1 MRLLKDLSI
10 KTKLTSFI
18 LITSGVCIVVVL
30 AIFIFINQ
38 QDERESTL
46 KNLSVVATLI
56 GNRSN
61 AALAFNDTT
70 LGQENLE
77 SLEGHPLIIFACLYN
92 SEGELFAEY
101 SKVAQQKKQCE
112 IQRKVAPQSQQQVH
126 SEFLQ
131 VQEPITLDSEYLG
144 SVLIRASSE
153 FIHQH
158 LARYLAIALL
168 IGIAVSLL
176 ALAFATWLQS
186 IITGPL
192 INLTKVAK
200 TISDNNDYGVRADKL
215 GSDEIGD
222 LVESFNSMLATIG
235 SQNKSLVETTE
246 KANAANAVKSQFLAN
261 MSHELRTPINGV
273 LGMNDLLLS
282 TDLTD
287 EQREYVLLAGQSGN
301 VLLDT
306 VNQILDLASIESV
319 GLTLKPEAVDM
330 AQFIDDIGHLFSSQ
344 LASKKLDL
352 AIDISVNV
360 PAQLSFDPVRVR
372 QVFINL
378 IANAIKFTEQ
388 GGVIVKIDWHYGK
401 LDVSVEDTG
410 IGIPEEARARIF
422 ESFQQVDN
430 SSTRAFGGTGLG
442 LPISQEICVAMNG
455 QITIERSTSAGTVFS
470 FAMQVPQISEETI
483 TYPSFEVDQKVL
495 ILAEVSP
502 LGNWLLDSFEQHNIT
517 CKLITEVNDGLAA
530 IDSFEIIM
538 IDAKYGADVLQ
549 QFVEQ
554 INQDNKKIIWL
565 DWVGQELPPEL
576 SSQIERLYKPVTA
589 KGICRIFE
597 QQHIPPSPIQ
607 KVDSSQRILLVDD
620 NQINLKAIQS
630 QLSHAGYQV
639 DVAEN
644 GLQAVQACREQ
655 QYDLA
660 LMDIQMP
667 EMDGLEASRLI
678 QLEQQHHAPTIIGIS
693 AHVLEEHINSAKD
706 AGMADYLCKPIKE
719 QELLEKVKYHLNHA

>member
-1 MRLLKDLSI
+1 
-10 KTKLTSFI
+10 
-18 LITSGVCIVVVL
+18 
-30 AIFIFINQ
+30 
-38 QDERESTL
+38 
-46 KNLSVVATLI
+46 
-56 GNRSN
+56 
-61 AALAFNDTT
+61 
-70 LGQENLE
+70 
-77 SLEGHPLIIFACLYN
+77 
-92 SEGELFAEY
+92 
-101 SKVAQQKKQCE
+101 
-112 IQRKVAPQSQQQVH
+112 
-126 SEFLQ
+126 
-131 VQEPITLDSEYLG
+131 
-144 SVLIRASSE
+144 
-153 FIHQH
+153 
-158 LARYLAIALL
+158 
-168 IGIAVSLL
+168 
-176 ALAFATWLQS
+176 
-186 IITGPL
+186 
-192 INLTKVAK
+192 
-200 TISDNNDYGVRADKL
+200 
-215 GSDEIGD
+215 
-222 LVESFNSMLATIG
+222 
-235 SQNKSLVETTE
+235 
-246 KANAANAVKSQFLAN
+246 
-261 MSHELRTPINGV
+261 
-273 LGMNDLLLS
+273 
-282 TDLTD
+282 
-287 EQREYVLLAGQSGN
+287 
-301 VLLDT
+301 
-306 VNQILDLASIESV
+306 
-319 GLTLKPEAVDM
+319 
-330 AQFIDDIGHLFSSQ
+330 
-344 LASKKLDL
+344 
-352 AIDISVNV
+352 
-360 PAQLSFDPVRVR
+360 
-372 QVFINL
+372 
-378 IANAIKFTEQ
+378 
-388 GGVIVKIDWHYGK
+388 
-401 LDVSVEDTG
+401 
-410 IGIPEEARARIF
+410 
-422 ESFQQVDN
+422 
-430 SSTRAFGGTGLG
+430 
-442 LPISQEICVAMNG
+442 
-455 QITIERSTSAGTVFS
+455 
-470 FAMQVPQISEETI
+470 QVPQISEETI

>member
-1 MRLLKDLSI
+1 MYRGG
-10 KTKLTSFI
+10 F
-18 LITSGVCIVVVL
+18 GY
-30 AIFIFINQ
+30 IFIFINQ

-46 KNLSVVATLI
+46 KNLSVVATLL

-70 LGQENLE
+70 LGQENLA

-101 SKVAQQKKQCE
+101 RKQTQQENRCE
-112 IQRKVAPQSQQQVH
+112 RRRKAEPLSLQQVH
-126 SEFLQ
+126 SEYIQ
-131 VQEPITLDSEYLG
+131 VQEPIALDNEYLG
-144 SVLIRASSE
+144 NVLIRASSE

-168 IGIAVSLL
+168 ISIAVSLL

-186 IITGPL
+186 IITRPL

-200 TISDNNDYGVRADKL
+200 TIGDNKDYGVRADKL
-215 GSDEIGD
+215 GNDEIGD
-222 LVESFNSMLATIG
+222 LVDSFNSMLATIS
-235 SQNKSLVETTE
+235 SQNKILVETTE
-246 KANAANAVKSQFLAN
+246 KANAANAIKSQFLAN

-273 LGMNDLLLS
+273 LGMNALLQS
-282 TDLTD
+282 TELTE
-287 EQREYVLLAGQSGN
+287 EQLEYVQLAGQSGN

-319 GLTLKPEAVDM
+319 GLTLKPEPVDM
-330 AQFIDDIGHLFSSQ
+330 AQFIDDVGHLFSSQ
-344 LASKKLDL
+344 LATKKLDL
-352 AIDISVNV
+352 AIDISNNV

-378 IANAIKFTEQ
+378 IANAIKFTQQ
-388 GGVIVKIDWHYGK
+388 GGVIVKIDWHYGQ
-401 LDVSVEDTG
+401 LSVSVEDTG

-442 LPISQEICVAMNG
+442 LPISQEICIAMNG
-455 QITIERSTSAGTVFS
+455 RITIERSTSAGTVFS
-470 FAMQVPQISEETI
+470 FVMQVPRISEETI
-483 TYPSFEVDQKVL
+483 TCPSFDIDQKVL
-495 ILAEVSP
+495 ILADVSP
-502 LGNWLLDSFEQHNIT
+502 LGNWLLDNFEQHNIS
-517 CKLITEVNDGLAA
+517 CQLATEVADGLTLADA
-530 IDSFEIIM
+530 FEIIM
-538 IDAKYGADVLQ
+538 IDAKYGQEVLQ
-549 QFVEQ
+549 QFV
-554 INQDNKKIIWL
+554 DKSARDSTGHSSKRIIWL
-565 DWVGQELPPEL
+565 DWVGQELPQAL
-576 SSQIERLYKPVTA
+576 ANRIERLYKPVTA
-589 KGICRIFE
+589 KSICRLFE
-597 QQHIPPSPIQ
+597 QQTHSQSISS
-607 KVDSSQRILLVDD
+607 KVETSERILLVDD
-620 NQINLKAIQS
+620 NKINLKSIQS
-630 QLSHAGYQV
+630 QLSNAGYQV

-655 QYDLA
+655 HYDLA

-719 QELLEKVKYHLNHA
+719 QELLDKVKYHLKHA